1 MAEFPRQ
8 PLPTAA
14 ASQVRA
20 IAATRDDWLGHLRP
34 WIALCERGVEPFL
47 AWRLLAQQRRG

>member
-14 ASQVRA
+14 ASQPQA
-20 IAATRDDWLGHLRP
+20 IAATQDDWLGHLRP